1 MFIRLARKIKVY
13 YMRKTTIFKQL
24 ILNVVIPAV
33 LALLILGA
41 FNYTQT
47 KSNLRNSIDTKNT
60 IISQE
65 IVNIMEFMEVAL
77 EVVEQNLNPKMES
90 YSNKL
95 VHEYFNDSKNIE
107 KADLDKIREELGM
120 DPEMEDIYIINRE
133 GIVVNTTFE
142 ADSGLNLFAFGKDH
156 EHLINEIFEKGK
168 FVIERFTI
176 ENSTKSLKK
185 YTYHPT
191 IDGKYIIELG
201 IYSHSADQIIDFA
214 KTTINKLSQDESS
227 IDDAD
232 IFISKDNPIS
242 LTKDIELSK
251 EEILIMKDRFE
262 KQDSA
267 KIFKKRRKQKL
278 YYTYLYIHRANSDL
292 YKGAVIRIIADRT
305 PEDLLLRKELFKFI
319 AIFGLTI
326 IVVIIL
332 LYKKTK
338 VITHPIK
345 KLVDKVNRVTNGH
358 LNERAEIVGNNEITT
373 LSQKFNSMIEEL
385 ESYYNE
391 LEQKVK
397 DRTAEVVQQKE
408 VIEIKN
414 KHIMDSIRYAKR
426 IQNAILPPDK
436 YVKELLPKSFILY
449 KPKDI
454 VSGDFYWM
462 TKKNNLVI
470 YAAVDCTG
478 HGVPGAFMSIVGNN
492 QLNYAIDVK
501 KAREASKI
509 LDSLN
514 QGVVDTLR
522 EKGNEKLGLSGV
534 KDGMDLALVVIDY
547 KNMKAQFAGANNPLC
562 LVRDNEMIQI
572 KGDKMAIGGNF
583 DDELPKFT
591 NHEIDLKKGDV
602 LYTFS
607 DGYPDQFGGHDGR
620 KFMVKKFRELL
631 LEIHKNPI
639 EEQEQILEDRLEQ
652 WRGKEEQV
660 DDIIVIG
667 VKIE

>member
-1 MFIRLARKIKVY
+1 
-13 YMRKTTIFKQL
+13 
-24 ILNVVIPAV
+24 
-33 LALLILGA
+33 
-41 FNYTQT
+41 
-47 KSNLRNSIDTKNT
+47 
-60 IISQE
+60 
-65 IVNIMEFMEVAL
+65 
-77 EVVEQNLNPKMES
+77 
-90 YSNKL
+90 
-95 VHEYFNDSKNIE
+95 
-107 KADLDKIREELGM
+107 
-120 DPEMEDIYIINRE
+120 
-133 GIVVNTTFE
+133 
-142 ADSGLNLFAFGKDH
+142 
-156 EHLINEIFEKGK
+156 
-168 FVIERFTI
+168 
-176 ENSTKSLKK
+176 
-185 YTYHPT
+185 
-191 IDGKYIIELG
+191 
-201 IYSHSADQIIDFA
+201 
-214 KTTINKLSQDESS
+214 
-227 IDDAD
+227 
-232 IFISKDNPIS
+232 
-242 LTKDIELSK
+242 
-251 EEILIMKDRFE
+251 
-262 KQDSA
+262 
-267 KIFKKRRKQKL
+267 L

-426 IQNAILPPDK
+426 IQNDILPPDK

-639 EEQEQILEDRLEQ
+639 EEQEKILEDRLEE